1 METPA
6 ITKYVELAREQVSV
20 RGEAFDCV
28 RGEGSAAAKDRY
40 NAIVE
45 ELDTLWCAM
54 DRDEQD
60 ETERRLGPLRVYSA
74 AYDNMQ
80 CHACS
85 VVIFTRRRFSS
96 LPWRAISPD
105 AHPLHCNAD
114 PIGPTFLL
122 CQECAAKALE
132 ACDHV
137 SYEQLI
143 EDRET
148 QLSERLV
155 AGFGASPEDTRE
167 RIDALLV
174 GHKRLIDL
182 QQAQIAD
189 LKRLDAS
196 AESTIRSAR
205 DLEAHS
211 SKLIENQAGL
221 IDAQAARIDNLER
234 LVRALGGVLPEPAQ
248 A

>member
-1 METPA
+1 
-6 ITKYVELAREQVSV
+6 
-20 RGEAFDCV
+20 
-28 RGEGSAAAKDRY
+28 
-40 NAIVE
+40 
-45 ELDTLWCAM
+45 M
-54 DRDEQD
+54 DRDD
-60 ETERRLGPLRVYSA
+60 DRFVVVDRTYRTP
-74 AYDNMQ
+74 YDDMQ

-85 VVIFTRRRFSS
+85 VVIFTRPRGSDD
-96 LPWRAISPD
+96 PWRAVSPD
-105 AHPLHCNAD
+105 AHPLHCKAD

-122 CQECAAKALE
+122 CQECAAKALK

-137 SYEQLI
+137 SYEQMI

-148 QLSERLV
+148 QLSEQLA
-155 AGFGASPEDTRE
+155 AGVGASPEGARE

-182 QQAQIAD
+182 QQVQIAD
-189 LKRLDAS
+189 LKAG

-205 DLEAHS
+205 ELVVHS
-211 SKLIENQAGL
+211 SKLIDNQAGL

-234 LVRALGGVLPEPAQ
+234 LVRALGGALPEPAQ